1 MALDFPTSPSN
12 GDTHQASNGIQY
24 IFDSTKSQWKSQ
36 GEFSSGAIEVKK
48 IDDISGSF
56 NGSTVTFTLNSG
68 GSVVKPHNNQSVLIT
83 LNGLVQDPGTA
94 YTTSITTGQITFST
108 APTSGKT
115 FTGVIYSRLPV
126 SSSTTLSTT
135 GGTMTGDIVFNSSQT
150 FAIGGIQDGNT
161 SQKGA
166 VQLSTSTTSTSETL
180 AATASAVKSVKDA
193 IPSNLGD
200 LSNVSSSSPSTNHVL
215 KWSGSEW
222 APSAESGGGASTL
235 GALTD
240 VSSATPGNGQVLKYN
255 TASSQWEPGTDATG
269 GGSGGTT
276 NLGAVASGAALTIT
290 SSSGNDASI
299 PAATTSSWGAMTDEM
314 FDKLDGIAASAN
326 VGITDVVGDTT
337 PQLGGNLDINGK
349 DIVSVSNGDI
359 DLAPHGTG
367 SVVFKGGGSGGNSA
381 GRFKLNCENNS
392 HGITIQGPPHSAA
405 ANYTLTLPNDDGSSS
420 QYLQTNG
427 SGVLSWATVDLS
439 TYATLAS
446 PALTGTATAVN
457 LTLSGNLI
465 VNGTTTTISSTTI
478 EVTDKNI
485 ELGKVASPSDTTADG
500 GGLTLLGAT
509 SKTFNWVDATD
520 AWTSSEHIHLI
531 DNKKLFVGGASGTTD
546 GLEIYHDGSTSTIKD
561 SGTGNLN
568 FQGSH
573 FDFINATGNEYVARL
588 YNNGAVELY
597 HDGTLQCKTASY
609 GLDFADNKRADFG
622 TGSDLV
628 IYHDGSNAF
637 ITNTTGELRVSNIT
651 GTGTVS
657 DSKGDVRTIVQNTQ
671 GSAYTLVAADAGKH
685 ILASGNIT
693 VPDSVFSAGQA
704 ITIINNTGGDLTIN
718 KGTNMYNAADG
729 SSANRTLAT
738 RGMATILFT
747 AADTSYISGAGLT

>member
-68 GSVVKPHNNQSVLIT
+68 GSVVKPHNSQSVLIT

-94 YTTSITTGQITFST
+94 YTTSITTGQITFTS
-108 APTSGKT
+108 APSSGTS

-126 SSSTTLSTT
+126 SASNTLSTS
-135 GGTMTGDIVFNSSQT
+135 GGTMTGDIVFNSTQT

-161 SQKGA
+161 SQKGV

-235 GALTD
+235 AALTD
-240 VSSATPGNGQVLKYN
+240 VSSATPSNGQVLKYN
-255 TASSQWEPGTDATG
+255 TASSQWEPGTDNTG

-290 SSSGNDASI
+290 SSSGDDASI
-299 PAATTSSWGAMTDEM
+299 PSATTSSWGAMTDE
-314 FDKLDGIAASAN
+314 DKTKLDGIATGATANAGTVTGVTGTSPIASSGGATPAISITAASGSAAGSMSSAHYTKLEGIAASAN
-326 VGITDVVGDTT
+326 NYAISAD
-337 PQLGGNLDINGK
+337 LLDE
-349 DIVSVSNGDI
+349 D
-359 DLAPHGTG
+359 
-367 SVVFKGGGSGGNSA
+367 
-381 GRFKLNCENNS
+381 
-392 HGITIQGPPHSAA
+392 
-405 ANYTLTLPNDDGSSS
+405 
-420 QYLQTNG
+420 
-427 SGVLSWATVDLS
+427 DLS
-439 TYATLAS
+439 TNSATKVASQQSIKAYVDAADALKANLAS

-485 ELGKVASPSDTTADG
+485 ELGKVSTPTDTTADG
-500 GGLTLLGAT
+500 GGLTLKGAT
-509 SKTFNWVDATD
+509 DKTFNWVDATD
-520 AWTSSEHIHLI
+520 AWTSSEHIHLGDSKI
-531 DNKKLFVGGASGTTD
+531 LKLGTDTDAQLTHTGSYGSLNVSTGYFVNDIAGD
-546 GLEIYHDGSTSTIKD
+546 W
-561 SGTGNLN
+561 
-568 FQGSH
+568 
-573 FDFINATGNEYVARL
+573 YVRNSAGDENRIIAK
-588 YNNGAVELY
+588 NDGAVELY

-622 TGSDLV
+622 TDNDLV
-628 IYHDGSNAF
+628 IYHDGTNAF

-657 DSKGDVRTIVQNTQ
+657 DSIGNLRTIVQNTQ